1 MKKNFLIVYIILTLS
16 ILLLP
21 SIEYA
26 VAEQTDVTTNRCL
39 LEVRE
44 AMVREEIKQL
54 YAGDQKKVTES
65 CKRGDVNTAI
75 RYVERIGAMKSCVQD
90 LNAHIKNNNLDI
102 AKDVYN
108 RAMSQCRRGDLR
120 KAIEEVSVE
129 ATKAPATS
137 AKIISF
143 VANTSNVQKGSSV
156 ILSWRTANANTVM
169 LGRSGVNNFQKVQ
182 ASGSRSVSPD
192 KTTTY
197 VLMVG
202 KSTKGPTAMKSKT
215 LQIAVSTPP
224 TGTCSIEGKLE
235 GKWRQRIKERPQAP
249 SSIWTVA
256 VGIYI
261 VGSNRP
267 FPFEGASISDQGI
280 YRFKDLSAGKEYM
293 VRPDWASSPRKGY
306 VSCAPGKIHK
316 GPKFKITGG
325 PLID

>member
-1 MKKNFLIVYIILTLS
+1 MLTLS
-16 ILLLP
+16 TLVLLP

-26 VAEQTDVTTNRCL
+26 VAEQADVTTNQCL
-39 LEVRE
+39 LKVRE
-44 AMVREEIKQL
+44 TMIREEIKQL
-54 YAGDQKKVTES
+54 YAGDQKKVNES
-65 CKRGDVNTAI
+65 CERGDVNTAI
-75 RYVERIGAMKSCVQD
+75 RYVKRIAAMKRCVQD
-90 LNAHIKNNNLDI
+90 LDAHIKNNNLDI

-108 RAMSQCRRGDLR
+108 RAMSQCRRGNLR
-120 KAIEEVSVE
+120 KAIKEVSVE
-129 ATKAPATS
+129 STKTPATS

-143 VANTSNVQKGSSV
+143 VSNTSNIQKGSSV
-156 ILSWRTANANTVM
+156 TLSWRTANANTVM
-169 LGRSGVNNFQKVQ
+169 LGQSGANNFQKVK

-192 KTTTY
+192 KTTNY

-202 KSTKGPTAMKSKT
+202 KATKGPTAMKSKT

-224 TGTCSIEGKLE
+224 TGTCSIEGELE

-256 VGIYI
+256 VGIFI
-261 VGSNRP
+261 VGSDIP
-267 FPFEGASISDQGI
+267 FPFEGASISDHGI

-293 VRPDWASSPRKGY
+293 VRPSWASSPRKGNI
-306 VSCAPGKIHK
+306 SCKAGKIHK